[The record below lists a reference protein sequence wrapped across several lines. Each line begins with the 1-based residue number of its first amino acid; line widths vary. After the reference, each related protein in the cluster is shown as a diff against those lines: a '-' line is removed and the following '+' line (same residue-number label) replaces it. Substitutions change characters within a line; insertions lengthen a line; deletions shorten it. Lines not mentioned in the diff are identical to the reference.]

1 MASVGMVLS
10 GGMAKGAYQLGALRA
25 IGEWFAPSE
34 FSQISCA
41 SVGSL
46 NGYAFTMQRLAQAE
60 AMWHGLCE
68 TETRM
73 FVGKVLRSN
82 FLQQSVGLICNSND
96 VLPTCLRTT
105 LLNFGKRRVSY
116 TNLQEVP
123 NDRLASYLRASV
135 AMPIYNH
142 SVKIGQ
148 HSYFDGAMVDNIP
161 VFPLLA
167 EPPDYIF
174 CIYFDDT
181 TYMFENE
188 FFDSRI
194 IKITLPARN
203 RLKDSVLFRKDSIA
217 DMLEQ
222 GYEKTAELLHVVFA
236 GGKDDLEG
244 IYRCIALRN
253 REATAPKLRVTGD
266 VFVSNLNRIAQKFSA
281 RKIE

>member
-25 IGEWFAPSE
+25 IREWFEPSE
-34 FSQISCA
+34 FSVISCA
-41 SVGSL
+41 SVGAL
-46 NGYAFTMQRLAQAE
+46 NGYAFATQRLEQAE
-60 AMWHGLCE
+60 QMWHRLCE

-73 FVGKVLRSN
+73 FIGKVLRSS
-82 FLQQSVGLICNSND
+82 FLQQSVGLICTD
-96 VLPTCLRTT
+96 DDILPTCLHTT
-105 LLNFGKRRVSY
+105 VLNFAKRRVSY
-116 TNLQEVP
+116 TNLREIP
-123 NDRLASYLRASV
+123 NHQRAAYLRASV

-142 SVKIGQ
+142 SVTIGQ

-167 EPPDYIF
+167 KPPDYSF

-181 TYMFENE
+181 TYTFENE

-194 IKITLPARN
+194 IKITFPARN
-203 RLKDSVLFRKDSIA
+203 RLKDSVLFRKESIA

-222 GYEKTAELLHVVFA
+222 GYEKTAELLRVMFA
-236 GGKDDLEG
+236 GGKDDLEA

-253 REATAPKLRVTGD
+253 HEAEAPKLRVTGD
-266 VFVSNLNRIAQKFSA
+266 VFVSNLNRIAQKFA
-281 RKIE
+281 TRKIE